1 MKRTVIFVAF
11 FLINFLVFSQSKMIN
26 KENSTLKNQGI
37 TNLNASEIN
46 AQLTGLPDLKFTA
59 LSVTTTPNQ
68 QKGEGYYNLS
78 ISYTLKNV
86 GKTLELLDNV
96 PVNGYVSDEKIVAK
110 YPFNSAQGGLFS
122 VACGIR
128 LAMPGE
134 MKYLAPGAEIQH
146 NYNCT
151 GIHINKDPKP
161 VYIIIVD
168 EFNTLKETDETNNI
182 INNTIIL

>member
-1 MKRTVIFVAF
+1 MKRTVLFVALF
-11 FLINFLVFSQSKMIN
+11 MINFLVFSQSKVIN
-26 KENSTLKNQGI
+26 KENSALKIQGV
-37 TNLNASEIN
+37 TNLNSKEIN
-46 AQLTGLPDLKFTA
+46 AQLTGFPDLKITVLQVTA
-59 LSVTTTPNQ
+59 NPNP
-68 QKGEGYYNLS
+68 QKGDGYYNLS

-86 GKTLELLDNV
+86 GKAPALLDNV
-96 PVNGYVSDEKIVAK
+96 PVSGYVSDEKIVAK

-134 MKYLAPGAEIQH
+134 AKYLAPGAKIQD

-151 GIHINKDPKP
+151 GIHLNKDPKP

-168 EFNTLKETDETNNI
+168 EFNSLKESDETNNLVH
-182 INNTIIL
+182 NTIIL